1 MNATRF
7 VLIMKA
13 LLTLA
18 DLEAETVDICV
29 MCIKSSVVESLCR
42 LLNIIGETVVVIAIA
57 VAPNLRL

>member
-7 VLIMKA
+7 VHIMKV
-13 LLTLA
+13 LLTLV
-18 DLEAETVDICV
+18 DLEPETVDICV

-42 LLNIIGETVVVIAIA
+42 LLNIIGETVVVTAIA

>member
-18 DLEAETVDICV
+18 DLEVETVDICV
-29 MCIKSSVVESLCR
+29 MCIKSSVVGSPYR
-42 LLNIIGETVVVIAIA
+42 LTNIIGETVVVIAIA